1 MTREEKN
8 EKQRLKRAENGNY
21 HTKKYEKTP
30 KGFLVRTYRNMLS
43 RVSGVTKNKNH
54 LYLGKEILNK
64 EQFYE
69 WSLKDNAFNSL
80 FIYWTKSGYERRLT
94 PSIDRIDSKKG
105 YAIDNI
111 QWITFSENCKR
122 GVISKNNKQLPSKEH

>member
-8 EKQRLKRAENGNY
+8 KHQREQRALNGNL
-21 HTKKYEKTP
+21 HTKRYEKTD

-43 RVSGVTKNKNH
+43 RVNGVTKKKNH
-54 LYLGKEILNK
+54 LYLGLEILDK
-64 EQFYE
+64 ETFYK
-69 WSLKDNAFNSL
+69 WSLDNDDFKEL
-80 FIYWTKSGYERRLT
+80 FTYWIMTNHERKYT

-105 YAIDNI
+105 YTIDNI

-122 GVISKNNKQLPSKEH
+122 GANSRFNKL

>member
-8 EKQRLKRAENGNY
+8 KHQREQRALNGNV
-21 HTKKYEKTP
+21 HTKKYEKTE

-43 RVSGVTKNKNH
+43 RVNGVTKKKNH
-54 LYLGKEILNK
+54 LYLGLEILDK
-64 EQFYE
+64 EDFYL
-69 WSLKDNAFNSL
+69 WSMNSFDFKYL
-80 FIYWTKSGYERRLT
+80 FEKWIESNYDRKLT

-105 YAIDNI
+105 YCFGNM

-122 GVISKNNKQLPSKEH
+122 GAESRFKEY

>member
-8 EKQRLKRAENGNY
+8 KYQREFRALNGNSW
-21 HTKKYEKTP
+21 TKKYEKTH

-43 RVSGVTKNKNH
+43 RVNGVTKNKNH
-54 LYLGKEILNK
+54 LYLGLEILDK
-64 EQFYE
+64 ETFYK
-69 WSLKDNAFNSL
+69 WSIYNFDFISL
-80 FIYWTKSGYERRLT
+80 FAYWELNDFKRTLT

-105 YAIDNI
+105 YTINNI

-122 GVISKNNKQLPSKEH
+122 GANSRFNKTMS